1 MTFLKI
7 PYFFFSCLTF
17 PLTVPLN
24 EKMIA
29 FSALISVF
37 MMEKK
42 KITVAMVKFYHGVW
56 YFFFFTVGRAI
67 YQSWI

>member
-1 MTFLKI
+1 
-7 PYFFFSCLTF
+7 
-17 PLTVPLN
+17 
-24 EKMIA
+24 
-29 FSALISVF
+29 
-37 MMEKK
+37 MEKK